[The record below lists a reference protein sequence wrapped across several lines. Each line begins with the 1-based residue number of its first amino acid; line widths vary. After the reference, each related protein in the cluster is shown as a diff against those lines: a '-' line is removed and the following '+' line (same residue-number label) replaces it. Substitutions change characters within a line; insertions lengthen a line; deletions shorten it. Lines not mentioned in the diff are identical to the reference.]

1 MAAVMGGLL
10 VLVGLVLMSTHLRTR
25 RGNRDLPRDDPD
37 RVHIDRQFRRRMRTS
52 GTISLLGVAIAIGDV
67 LPILHKNPGLFGIY
81 WICVLLLTVWV
92 MLQGFGD
99 YCCQM
104 AIPLRKIRMPLLWL
118 RSVAEQPQQRRP
130 TIDRSPSGPARPRP

>member
-10 VLVGLVLMSTHLRTR
+10 VLVGLVLMSTHIRTR

-67 LPILHKNPGLFGIY
+67 LPILRKNPDLFGIY

-99 YCCQM
+99 YFSTRSY
-104 AIPLRKIRMPLLWL
+104 AKSALPRIRREQRELQQQLAEIKRR
-118 RSVAEQPQQRRP
+118 RSNGHRP
-130 TIDRSPSGPARPRP
+130 SE